1 MKIVKFLNR
10 NPLCY
15 QSGLRSTNGT
25 GVLAALGIGS
35 TLLGTGASIASQVR
49 SNSYQAHLASE
60 MQGEAMAFN
69 REEAQKQRDWQHN
82 ESEIARG
89 WQSDEWSR
97 QFGLQNQEWFN
108 RYQLQNKEW
117 YNQQRYANNL
127 ALQQWYKQQEYNS
140 PAATIQR
147 GMEAGVN
154 PAASLGFNF
163 GSTGLSGAPTGVG
176 SPSVSAPSPMPS
188 DIGVGSQ
195 GSVGTGS
202 LANIKNPA
210 DAISSMI
217 GSIGT
222 FVKDLSSAGLNKSQS
237 NEISTLLAQKLRGLY
252 LDNEN
257 KEFNN
262 KILEVD
268 AFIKE
273 NIKDA
278 EVGKAWDEWVKL
290 GADIMYTNQLTD
302 TSKQQEFFYKYE
314 SLLSKAKEKLT
325 SQQYLQLCVTF
336 DSVIELY
343 RQQINTEKAKQS
355 EMYAQSFKLRAEG
368 TTENELRPLRKL
380 LVDFQQQT
388 QEEIRR
394 GARLDNLIKSTTWV
408 DQANIIIEKAEQS
421 RIITRQESV
430 KLSRAMKE
438 NDMVYLD
445 HFFTWLGQGAGAF
458 RDFGIGS
465 SALGKGKTMS
475 TPVDSPWTIYGGT
488 DGISTH

>member
-15 QSGLRSTNGT
+15 QSGLRYTNGT

-60 MQGEAMAFN
+60 MQSEAMAFN
-69 REEAQKQRDWQHN
+69 REEAEKQRDWQHR

-89 WQSDEWSR
+89 WQSDEWTR
-97 QFGLQNQEWFN
+97 QFGLQNSEWFN
-108 RYQLQNKEW
+108 RFQSQNKEW

-154 PAASLGFNF
+154 PAASLGFNY
-163 GSTGLSGAPTGVG
+163 GSTGLSAAPTGVG
-176 SPSVSAPSPMPS
+176 SPSVSSPSPMPS
-188 DIGVGSQ
+188 DIGAGSQ

-302 TSKQQEFFYKYE
+302 TAKQQEFFYKYE

-325 SQQYLQLCVTF
+325 SQQYLQLCATF

-343 RQQINTEKAKQS
+343 HQQINSEKAKQS

-368 TTENELRPLRKL
+368 TTENELRPLREKL
-380 LVDFQQQT
+380 LELN
-388 QEEIRR
+388 QELVRAQGH
-394 GARLDNLIKSTTWV
+394 GARLDNLVKDATWK
-408 DQANIIIEKAEQS
+408 AKAETIIEQATQMNLITAQEKEKLRKAFN
-421 RIITRQESV
+421 
-430 KLSRAMKE
+430 E
-438 NDMVYLD
+438 NHVFYIDR
-445 HFFTWLGQGAGAF
+445 FFNWLGQGAGAF

-465 SALGKGKTMS
+465 SMMNGNLPKS
-475 TPVDSPWTIYGGT
+475 TPVDSPWTIYGGSEGT
-488 DGISTH
+488 STM